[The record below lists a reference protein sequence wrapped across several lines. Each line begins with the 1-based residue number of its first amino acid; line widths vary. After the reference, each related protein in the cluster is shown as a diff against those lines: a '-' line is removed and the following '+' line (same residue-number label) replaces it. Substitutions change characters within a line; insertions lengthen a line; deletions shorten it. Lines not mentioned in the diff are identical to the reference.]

1 MNWGDTLAE
10 LTPVRLALRAES
22 GRGGHPR
29 WGLTVSAASEAACGD
44 GVLAVLSD
52 GPDRE
57 MVLSQGHRRG
67 RLQDG
72 DRVSGDPWGHL
83 AGHRLDHPAGGGD
96 GGECDGGLLFQAC
109 GGRCASEPRSQP
121 CGGAPRAGRGAKGL
135 KPGHWAKTWALKR
148 KLLLMECFETREIQ
162 AIGF

>member
-72 DRVSGDPWGHL
+72 DCVSGDPWGHL

-109 GGRCASEPRSQP
+109 RGGMCQSHGHGPAGVPL
-121 CGGAPRAGRGAKGL
+121 GGAGGQGPEAGTLGKDLGSQ
-135 KPGHWAKTWALKR
+135 KKTPIDG
-148 KLLLMECFETREIQ
+148 MF
-162 AIGF
+162 

>member
-10 LTPVRLALRAES
+10 LTRVRLALRAES
-22 GRGGHPR
+22 GRGGHPS

-57 MVLSQGHRRG
+57 VVLPQGYRRG
-67 RLQDG
+67 RLQEG

-109 GGRCASEPRSQP
+109 GGGACQSHGHGPAGVPPGR
-121 CGGAPRAGRGAKGL
+121 GGGPRA
-135 KPGHWAKTWALKR
+135 
-148 KLLLMECFETREIQ
+148 
-162 AIGF
+162 